1 MTTAEHI
8 ELMTLDDFINEY
20 GKQPFELVNGEKIPL
35 MPNVMIHQLILRTL
49 FRLLDAFSSAHKLG
63 EVVFEL
69 PFVEIYN
76 SSWVKGSR
84 TPDLMFFR
92 AEKWA
97 QYTKET
103 ENWLKKPSLIVPDLA
118 VEIVSPNDSFS
129 ELQEKVD
136 EYIERGVTLIWI
148 FDPQK
153 KRVHVYRD
161 DRHTALAQADT
172 LSGEDVLPGLDVRL
186 VEVFSI

>member
-8 ELMTLDDFINEY
+8 KLMTLDDFINEY

-49 FRLLDAFSSAHKLG
+49 FRLLDAFSSAHNLG

-84 TPDLMFFR
+84 TPDLMFFS

-136 EYIERGVTLIWI
+136 EYLERGVILIWI

-161 DRHTALAQADT
+161 DRRTTLGQGDV
-172 LSGEDVLPGLDVRL
+172 LSGEDVLPGLEVRL
-186 VEVFSI
+186 VEVFAK

>member
-8 ELMTLDDFINEY
+8 ELMTLDDFISEY

-35 MPNVMIHQLILRTL
+35 MPNVMIHQWILRTL
-49 FRLLDAFSSAHKLG
+49 FRLLDAFSSVRKLG

-76 SSWVKGSR
+76 SNWVRGSR
-84 TPDLMFFR
+84 TPDLMFFS

-153 KRVHVYRD
+153 KRVHVYCD
-161 DRHTALAQADT
+161 DRRTTLAQADT
-172 LSGEDVLPGLDVRL
+172 LSGEDVLPGLDVKL
-186 VEVFSI
+186 AEVFQ